1 MTFKELIEEKYKI
14 KKRVCKKY
22 VNNLLGQETDKCVCG
37 LLKRF
42 HDSVGTSAIN
52 LKDFNQEIPTWSVE
66 NNTEDDGLSD
76 AYGEVKFN
84 NFSEYSEVTSKVNI
98 EFRDLNN
105 ALI

>member
-22 VNNLLGQETDKCVCG
+22 VNNLFDQDKCVCG

-52 LKDFNQEIPTWSVE
+52 LKDFNQKIPTWSVE
-66 NNTEDDGLSD
+66 NNTQDDGLTD

-98 EFRDLNN
+98 ELRNLNN
-105 ALI
+105 GLI